1 MISLQRGN
9 KQLVENSKKDKTQY
23 TFAELRDYMTELE
36 RRETRVVHMRKER
49 RRDK

>member
-1 MISLQRGN
+1 MMRREI
-9 KQLVENSKKDKTQY
+9 KQLVDNNKKNKTNY

-49 RRDK
+49 RVSK

>member
-1 MISLQRGN
+1 MMRREN
-9 KQLVENSKKDKTQY
+9 KQLVDNNKKNKTNY

-49 RRDK
+49 RVSK